1 MCFFGLLVVSVC
13 LEHCGRSQVFLNAPP
28 WVFSGWPG
36 SSTEAALWNTS
47 AVPFLAW
54 ENKSSCACG
63 IFFFVLLAFP
73 AGSRLWGTVSYWKA
87 GGWNCG
93 LCWALQKEVAGGAEW
108 DTRNRSGNIW
118 VKVLSGCGWF
128 RRLFSFCAGY
138 SRLRATF
145 LLRCFCIRGRN
156 VNCGGGMTEFG
167 TDQGMA
173 CSSLFLLPVGVG

>member
-1 MCFFGLLVVSVC
+1 MKFRFSGWVFVCFFGLLVVSVC
-13 LEHCGRSQVFLNAPP
+13 REHCGRSQVFLNAPP

-73 AGSRLWGTVSYWKA
+73 AGSRLWGTVSCWKA

-93 LCWALQKEVAGGAEW
+93 LCWALQKEIAGGAEW

-128 RRLFSFCAGY
+128 HRLY
-138 SRLRATF
+138 LIYYTF
-145 LLRCFCIRGRN
+145 PKS
-156 VNCGGGMTEFG
+156 
-167 TDQGMA
+167 DHQ
-173 CSSLFLLPVGVG
+173 